1 MSVGRRT
8 QLCLVALLLLWAAFP
23 AFGQKVSRKQR
34 DEWGRLLRSDDPQK
48 RSSAATSLVAADD
61 DAALKI
67 LLEALQPEQSETI
80 RISVITA
87 FGVQADDR
95 ACAPII
101 AALADPSEG
110 VRQAARNALQQI
122 HTAQSVRLLEQAAG
136 DLKRPLLLRVQAVS
150 LLGDLRAT
158 EAIQTLIKLLSDPDE
173 ALRTASRAAL
183 KSITLRDFST
193 AREWLDWWRQSST
206 LTREEMLQQLD
217 QLQADR
223 IESLSRVLE
232 KLYLKILDDPRN
244 QNDATFID
252 ALTQCDLASVKKRAI
267 KGLTP
272 LHGDAV
278 RTALINALAET
289 DASVRQA
296 AADALAAQ
304 ADAAAVPALLK
315 AMNDPESSVRASAA
329 HALGVLKAP
338 EAVNPLIAML
348 SDTDVDAAVASAN
361 ALAELHD
368 PAALDKLISIVSDT
382 ATPAPLYDA
391 AANALAKMQNPR
403 AVPIL
408 VKLLG
413 SPKENIRWASA
424 DALGGLGVADAVKPL
439 AAVALK
445 DSNPEIRVV
454 ALASLSKIG
463 DKSALETLVDALS
476 DKEKRVADQALR
488 SLIQVADSNAALWA
502 SALDRLLEARIYD
515 KAATVLDAAVA
526 QLGTNNA
533 PAAAGLRQRLATGF
547 MNAKE
552 WARARIQLE
561 ALVAQSSKEP
571 QYIKQLVAC
580 LNAQADYDALLAL
593 LLQARKA
600 APELAD
606 YCWQET
612 VRAVEQIAASDA
624 KKAVAAVN
632 ALEKDTP
639 DLGGA
644 ATAAKL
650 RELRAKAGGA
660 SASPAA
666 PTAAPVPATSAAPVS
681 TSAGTSPG

>member
-1 MSVGRRT
+1 MSFVRRGS
-8 QLCLVALLLLWAAFP
+8 LCLAAALLLCAAFP
-23 AFGQKVSRKQR
+23 AFGQRATRKQIG
-34 DEWGRLLRSDDPQK
+34 EWTRLLRSDDPQK

-61 DAALKI
+61 EAALKI

-136 DLKRPLLLRVQAVS
+136 DLKRPLLIRVQSVN
-150 LLGDLRAT
+150 LLGDLRAI
-158 EAIQTLIKLLSDPDE
+158 EAIQTLIKLLSDADE
-173 ALRTASRAAL
+173 AVRTASRAAL
-183 KSITLRDFST
+183 ESITLRHFNA
-193 AREWLDWWRQSST
+193 AREWLDWWRHSST

-217 QLQADR
+217 QLQAER

-232 KLYLKILDDPRN
+232 KLYLKILDDPKN

-272 LHGDAV
+272 LRGEPV

-315 AMNDPESSVRASAA
+315 AANDPESSVRAAAA
-329 HALGVLKAP
+329 HALGVLKAR
-338 EAVNPLIAML
+338 EAVTPLIAML
-348 SDTDVDAAVASAN
+348 SDADVEAAVAAAN
-361 ALAELHD
+361 ALAELAD
-368 PAALDKLISIVSDT
+368 LAALDKLISIVSDS

-408 VKLLG
+408 IKLLG

-439 AAVALK
+439 ATVALK
-445 DSNPEIRVV
+445 DQNPQIREV

-463 DKSALETLVDALS
+463 DPSALDTLVDALS

-488 SLIQVADSNAALWA
+488 SLTQVADTHAALYA
-502 SALDRLLEARIYD
+502 SALDRLVTARSYD
-515 KAATVLDAAVA
+515 KAATVMDSAVA
-526 QLGTNNA
+526 QFGPNNA
-533 PAAAGLRQRLATGF
+533 QATAGLRQRLAAGF

-552 WARARIQLE
+552 WAHARTQLE

-580 LNAQADYDALLAL
+580 LNAQADYDALLAR

-600 APELAD
+600 APDLAD
-606 YCWQET
+606 YCWQQT
-612 VRAVEQIAASDA
+612 VLAVEQIAASDA
-624 KKAVAAVN
+624 RKTVAAVN

-639 DLGGA
+639 DLGGG
-644 ATAAKL
+644 ATAARL
-650 RELRAKAGGA
+650 RELRTKAGGP

-666 PTAAPVPATSAAPVS
+666 PTAAPVPATSAAPI
-681 TSAGTSPG
+681 SASASTSPG